1 MLKHCYTLSVRS
13 SEIYSTGEVSFHA
26 EGASDQYFL
35 GTQYLPP
42 RWPTLSISTSIL
54 VLFHISSMI
63 VGREEV
69 LFAAPTLKWGSIC
82 CEANLKLLK
91 YSLPLESY
99 LGSSFSL
106 SAMWA
111 NYCSFEKLYCIKI
124 WQPIQTNVIYKILY
138 FKQLV
143 RNGYTE
149 VGTCKPLMDYKWQ
162 RWRSRKRAD
171 LQGWQ
176 TRFLYHSSVFQN
188 FRHIFDFAFP
198 DMIWGGYGGLWIHF
212 FHKLFQERG
221 VGHLFCNLFYLI
233 YLIVHS
239 LYQSKP
245 HVFPKIKVFTMWTPL
260 KSILRRRKLWWKKP
274 PGTPLLCLLLKQ
286 SENKTLNPRWIFQL
300 LSSVALHRQKSGNK
314 TYFVET
320 F

>member
-1 MLKHCYTLSVRS
+1 MALLWTSTSADVQYLERKWRRARLILDETRGQLSVLPPSCCLTLFSNIVVASPCDVVCGDMSFYIWCSNTAIHYRW
-13 SEIYSTGEVSFHA
+13 EVLKYILLGKFLSTQREPVINISWELNICLPA
-26 EGASDQYFL
+26 DQHF
-35 GTQYLPP
+35 QYL
-42 RWPTLSISTSIL
+42 LQFYSIL

-69 LFAAPTLKWGSIC
+69 LFAGPTLKWGSIC

-124 WQPIQTNVIYKILY
+124 WQPIQTNVIYKLLH
-138 FKQLV
+138 FVQWL

-188 FRHIFDFAFP
+188 FRHIFDFAF
-198 DMIWGGYGGLWIHF
+198 I
-212 FHKLFQERG
+212 
-221 VGHLFCNLFYLI
+221 
-233 YLIVHS
+233 
-239 LYQSKP
+239 
-245 HVFPKIKVFTMWTPL
+245 
-260 KSILRRRKLWWKKP
+260 
-274 PGTPLLCLLLKQ
+274 
-286 SENKTLNPRWIFQL
+286 
-300 LSSVALHRQKSGNK
+300 
-314 TYFVET
+314 
-320 F
+320 

>member
-1 MLKHCYTLSVRS
+1 MIWICIFDAQTHFTHYRWEVLKYILLGKFLSTQREPVINIS
-13 SEIYSTGEVSFHA
+13 WELNICFPT
-26 EGASDQYFL
+26 DQHF
-35 GTQYLPP
+35 QYLLQLYS
-42 RWPTLSISTSIL
+42 WAVSYQVWLL
-54 VLFHISSMI
+54 
-63 VGREEV
+63 EERRFYLQV
-69 LFAAPTLKWGSIC
+69 RLWNEGLFAARQIWNCWSTLCHSKALAS
-82 CEANLKLLK
+82 
-91 YSLPLESY
+91 SL
-99 LGSSFSL
+99 SL

-239 LYQSKP
+239 LY
-245 HVFPKIKVFTMWTPL
+245 
-260 KSILRRRKLWWKKP
+260 
-274 PGTPLLCLLLKQ
+274 
-286 SENKTLNPRWIFQL
+286 
-300 LSSVALHRQKSGNK
+300 
-314 TYFVET
+314 
-320 F
+320 